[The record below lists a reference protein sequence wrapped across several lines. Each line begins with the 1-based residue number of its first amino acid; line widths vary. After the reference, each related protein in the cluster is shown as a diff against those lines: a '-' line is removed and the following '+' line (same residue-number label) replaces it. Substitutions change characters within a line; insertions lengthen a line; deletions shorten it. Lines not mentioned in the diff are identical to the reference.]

1 MGAKRGMQVRQER
14 YMNDTSTTQVK
25 TFDFDKDTSKNIFLH
40 PCIYYMTSEWLQGE
54 EEFHSKN
61 YHLEM
66 PLSMTSFV

>member
-40 PCIYYMTSEWLQGE
+40 PCIYYMTSE
-54 EEFHSKN
+54 
-61 YHLEM
+61 
-66 PLSMTSFV
+66 